1 MGFANI
7 AIVEFVVMFGG
18 GTKRRLYSGLSL
30 IDELSLIFDLASRQ
44 AFPPR
49 FQLIKRKARLMI
61 TIPAQESAGF
71 APSCENRRIKEAARL
86 AALLKEASRTGHRQE
101 EVQCILDVQ
110 EGLWESSVPEE
121 RLHKVFSLVFQAAG
135 EHAPIG
141 GRIYAKLGNV
151 AISNAEAEAVGIQP
165 GAYVKVSI
173 TNSGFN
179 MDCPESLTTETDAL
193 CGLIHTPGPNG
204 EVAFFLPAEHNE
216 NPAPK
221 PGIEEKQRILIMDDD
236 EAVCEIATQMLKFLG
251 YESAVSMNGDE
262 AVTMYKQ
269 AQEQGRPFA
278 AVILDLTVP
287 DGPGAE
293 ETIKRLEALDPNV
306 TALIS
311 SGYFDE
317 PAVAQFQDYGFSGA
331 IIKPFRLKALGA
343 VIKAALTGEIG

>member
-1 MGFANI
+1 
-7 AIVEFVVMFGG
+7 
-18 GTKRRLYSGLSL
+18 
-30 IDELSLIFDLASRQ
+30 
-44 AFPPR
+44 
-49 FQLIKRKARLMI
+49 MI
-61 TIPAQESAGF
+61 TMPVQESAGF
-71 APSCENRRIKEAARL
+71 APSCENRRIKKAAGL
-86 AALLKEASRTGHRQE
+86 AALLQEASRTGQQQE

-110 EGLWESSVPEE
+110 ESLWECSVPEE
-121 RLHKVFSLVFQAAG
+121 RLQKVFSQVFQAAG
-135 EHAPIG
+135 EHAPVG
-141 GRIYAKLGNV
+141 GRIYARLGNA
-151 AISNAEAEAVGIQP
+151 AISNAEAEAAGLAP

-179 MDCPESLTTETDAL
+179 MDCPENLTAETDAL
-193 CGLIHTPGPNG
+193 CGLTHRSGPNG
-204 EVAFFLPAEHNE
+204 EVAFFLPAVRSEA
-216 NPAPK
+216 PAPK
-221 PGIEEKQRILIMDDD
+221 PEIEEKQRILIMDDD
-236 EAVCEIATQMLKFLG
+236 EAVCEIAVQMLKFLG

-262 AVTMYKQ
+262 AVAVYKE

-343 VIKAALTGEIG
+343 VIKAALTGEMG